1 MISSVIFKDQDDNIL
16 SKVTPGT
23 RGRLTVIVKDTRI
36 NSEEE
41 FEKFKYRMLSKS
53 RKKIFAGSGKIN
65 FYSCI
70 YEYFMYA
77 EDIETAHLKACLKCP
92 DVTGELYRIY
102 LKYEYL
108 NYHRM
113 AEIEEL
119 LGVLEREQEEQK
131 QGGQVKS
138 DEEDYD

>member
-1 MISSVIFKDQDDNIL
+1 MKRGPFTDLEIQ
-16 SKVTPGT
+16 VTEK
-23 RGRLTVIVKDTRI
+23 IK
-36 NSEEE
+36 EE
-41 FEKFKYRMLSKS
+41 FEKFKDRMLSKS

>member
-1 MISSVIFKDQDDNIL
+1 MKKKCRGILTISK
-16 SKVTPGT
+16 
-23 RGRLTVIVKDTRI
+23 
-36 NSEEE
+36 EE
-41 FEKFKYRMLSKS
+41 FKKFKYRMLSKS
-53 RKKIFAGSGKIN
+53 RKEIFAGSGKIN

-131 QGGQVKS
+131 QGGQVKFH
-138 DEEDYD
+138 EEDYD

>member
-1 MISSVIFKDQDDNIL
+1 MKRGPFTDLEIQ
-16 SKVTPGT
+16 VTEK
-23 RGRLTVIVKDTRI
+23 IK
-36 NSEEE
+36 EE

-92 DVTGELYRIY
+92 DVTGKLYRIY